1 MRYQVDFLLPLK
13 LQKIS
18 YYFGLCRKI
27 LLANQLT
34 GFFTFDLF
42 NLLILILGVNCYI
55 VLVKITRKYSN
66 LETFASL

>member
-27 LLANQLT
+27 SLANQFA

-42 NLLILILGVNCYI
+42 DLLILIPGGPLLHCTSYNF
-55 VLVKITRKYSN
+55 ITVYS
-66 LETFASL
+66 EPWHI